1 MKPVLCCGEILID
14 FIAVDVNK
22 SLFES
27 GVFEKKAG
35 GAPFNVAVG
44 VRRLGRPV
52 SFLGKLGGDQFSQFL
67 LSQLQQED
75 ISIEHVKVDRN
86 LKATLAFVAR
96 DTEGNPDFV
105 FFRENPADANL
116 ALKDVED
123 VNPEDFSL
131 IHVGSVSMIFDPS
144 RKTFMEL
151 VERFASLDL
160 SISYDPN
167 VRPSLI
173 TNRKRFVEDFLFV
186 SSKTSIVKLS
196 DKDMGYIFP
205 GTSLHSAI
213 RKVPL
218 KEGAALFVTRG
229 AEGCT
234 ILYEDQMIE
243 VPSFKVN
250 TVDTT
255 GCGDAFMAG
264 LIYKATEQRF
274 CSVNDVRKA
283 AVFANAVAA
292 LVATRIGAAGS
303 MPHIEEVE
311 GFLREHSTNETAI
324 DGFGSSTC

>member
-14 FIAVDVNK
+14 FIAVDVDK
-22 SLFES
+22 SLSES
-27 GVFEKKAG
+27 GVFKKKAG
-35 GAPFNVAVG
+35 GAPFNVAVE

-96 DTEGNPDFV
+96 DTEGNPDFA

-144 RKTFMEL
+144 RKTYMEL

-218 KEGAALFVTRG
+218 KEGAVLFVTRG

-243 VPSFKVN
+243 VPSFKVD

-274 CSVNDVRKA
+274 RSVNDVRKA

-311 GFLREHSTNETAI
+311 GFLREHSTNETTI